1 MNKTAS
7 KVRFRLRHFS
17 VFFSFLVFVV
27 APVFLSSWYLI
38 QRAQDQY
45 TSTFAFSVRSEEMGS
60 AFDFLGG
67 LSALGSSGSSDTDIL
82 YEFVMSRAIV
92 DRVQN
97 RLDLRLVYSFNN
109 RTDPWFSFDP
119 NGTIEDLSNYW
130 NDMVKVF
137 YDRNT
142 GIIEVRVHAFRALDA
157 QKIAQIIVEESTQ
170 KINDLSAISRLDTI
184 KYAEAEL
191 NASLARLKLARKAMT
206 EFRSLNELVDP
217 EAELGVQTGLLSAL
231 QGELSSLLIESD
243 VLADIANIDDPRR
256 VELKRRIEIVENR
269 IEVERSKFSSQGLD
283 KSDYSK
289 LLGEYE
295 SLLVDR
301 EYAEQAYL
309 ASMAT
314 YDSAVMEANR
324 KSRYLATYIEPTFA
338 ERAEYPQKE
347 LLVFLIFTISLF
359 GWATLVLLYY
369 ALRDRR

>member
-1 MNKTAS
+1 M
-7 KVRFRLRHFS
+7 
-17 VFFSFLVFVV
+17 V
-27 APVFLSSWYLI
+27 APVFVSSWYLI

-97 RLDLRLVYSFNN
+97 RLDLRLVYSFNY

-119 NGTIEDLSNYW
+119 NGTIEDLSKYW

-142 GIIEVRVHAFRALDA
+142 GIIEVRVHTFSALDA
-157 QKIAQIIVEESTQ
+157 QKIAQIIVEESTN

-206 EFRSLNELVDP
+206 GFRSLNELVDP
-217 EAELGVQTGLLSAL
+217 AAELGVQTGLLSAL

-269 IEVERSKFSSQGLD
+269 IEDERSKFSSQGLD

-314 YDSAVMEANR
+314 YDAAVMEANR

-338 ERAEYPQKE
+338 ERAEYPQKK